1 MAYHVALTDQDYAA
15 LADVSAGTGT
25 PIEELVHQAIQAIA
39 ERYAPNGSRQ
49 QVGSYEHPT
58 GESDTSEEEA
68 EDEALADLLGSDKP
82 WLSDMVIEDRGPR
95 A

>member
-1 MAYHVALTDQDYAA
+1 MAHHVALTNQDYAA
-15 LADVSAGTGT
+15 LTDISASTGI
-25 PIEELVHQAIQAIA
+25 PIEELVHQAIA

-49 QVGSYEHPT
+49 HVGSYELPT
-58 GESDTSEEEA
+58 GESDIPEEEA

-95 A
+95 E